1 MLETTLSPTNPARRA
16 MIDSQLRTSG
26 VNAPEVLTR
35 MNKVPREDFVPANA
49 RATAYMDR
57 AIKLDNGGAL
67 PAPLV
72 QGAMLQEAAP
82 KGGEVAIVVNNG
94 SGYLAEL
101 LRPMVAEVIE
111 LTPAEATSTATAG
124 ARRAD
129 LLLIDGAAEQ
139 LPAALLA
146 RLADDARI
154 VTGTIEGGVS
164 RLAIGRLTD
173 GKAALFTVQD
183 MGIPRIAAFDAPK
196 GWNF

>member
-26 VNAPEVLTR
+26 VNAPEVLAR
-35 MNKVPREDFVPANA
+35 MNKVPREDFVPESA

-72 QGAMLQEAAP
+72 QGAILQEAAP
-82 KGGEVAIVVNNG
+82 RGSEVAIVVNNG

-111 LTPAEATSTATAG
+111 LTPAEALAAG
-124 ARRAD
+124 TGGKPAD
-129 LLLIDGAAEQ
+129 LLLVDGAAEQ
-139 LPAALLA
+139 LPEALLA

-154 VTGTIEGGVS
+154 VTGTVEGGVT

-173 GKAALFTVQD
+173 GKAALFPVQD

-196 GWNF
+196 GWTF